1 MSEREEN
8 VPPVGEEIHLP
19 GGSMQPILV
28 TIGITVA
35 LLGLTTVW
43 WLVAA
48 GMILLVAT
56 VAVWIRDARREMD
69 ELPVDA
75 HH

>member
-19 GGSMQPILV
+19 GGSFQPILM

-35 LLGLTTVW
+35 LLGLTTSW
-43 WLVAA
+43 ALVV
-48 GMILLVAT
+48 GGVVLMVAT
-56 VAVWIRDARREMD
+56 GWVWVNDARREID
-69 ELPVDA
+69 ELPA
-75 HH
+75 EHH